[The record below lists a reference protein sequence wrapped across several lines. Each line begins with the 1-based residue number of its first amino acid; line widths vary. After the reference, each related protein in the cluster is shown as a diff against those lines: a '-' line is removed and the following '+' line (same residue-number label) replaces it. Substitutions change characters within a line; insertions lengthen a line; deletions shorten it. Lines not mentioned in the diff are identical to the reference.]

1 MYKQRVHE
9 RRIAVKRKNKIRTN
23 YNDILEIIE
32 KEYKWETAELD
43 RVREMHKQVQKMYWD
58 KDSRLGKYIIKLFTN
73 NLMKH
78 KTNNR

>member
-1 MYKQRVHE
+1 MYKRRVHE
-9 RRIAVKRKNKIRTN
+9 RRIAVKRKNNIRTN

-58 KDSRLGKYIIKLFTN
+58 KDSRLRKYIIKLFTN

-78 KTNNR
+78 KINNR